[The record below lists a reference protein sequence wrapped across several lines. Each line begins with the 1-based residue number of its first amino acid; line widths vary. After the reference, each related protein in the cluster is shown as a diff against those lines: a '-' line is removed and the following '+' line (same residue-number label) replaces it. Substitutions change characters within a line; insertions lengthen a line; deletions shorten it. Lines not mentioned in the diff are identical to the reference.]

1 MRDLTQGSVLRH
13 IVAMALP
20 IGASILV
27 QTLYYLV
34 DIYFVAG
41 LGAAALA
48 GVSAAGNAMFVII
61 GLSQMLSVGAVTLIA
76 HAVGRKE
83 RARANLVFNQA
94 MSLAALCGT
103 ATFLGIM
110 LLAPAYLQSLSDDP
124 EVVAA
129 GVAYLR
135 WFAPGMALQY
145 ALVVMGAALRGT
157 GVVKPAMLAQMF
169 TVLVNIVLAPVL
181 IAGWGTGWPLGAAGA
196 GLASTLAVLAGV
208 VLITRYFL
216 KLERYVG
223 FDAALFRLRASVCK
237 SLLAIGVP
245 AGGEFLFLFV
255 FIAVIYFVV
264 NPFGAAAQAG
274 FGLGSRIM
282 QSIFLPA
289 MAISFALP
297 AIAGQNFG
305 AGRVQ
310 RVRESWRV
318 ALRLEVAIML
328 LLTLLCQ
335 ISPEWLIACFSDEA
349 PVVAVGAQFLRII
362 SWNFTAMGVV
372 FASSGM
378 FQALGNTWPG
388 LFSMGLRL
396 LTFALPSLWLAQR
409 PGFELVEVW
418 YLSVASVLL
427 QAATSYGLVR
437 RELARRL
444 PTKTADPGASAA

>member
-41 LGAAALA
+41 LGAVALA

-83 RARANLVFNQA
+83 RAQANLVFNQA
-94 MSLAALCGT
+94 MSLAVLCGT

-196 GLASTLAVLAGV
+196 GLASTLAVFAGV

-223 FDAALFRLRASVCK
+223 FDAKLFRLRASVCK

-310 RVRESWRV
+310 RVRDSWRV

-328 LLTLLCQ
+328 LLTLVCQ

-362 SWNFTAMGVV
+362 SWNFAAMGVV

-418 YLSVASVLL
+418 YVSVASVLL
-427 QAATSYGLVR
+427 QAVTSYGLVR

-444 PTKTADPGASAA
+444 PAQTAGHGASAP